1 LQITS
6 IDINQSLDFNTGME
20 KKKVFSLLISI
31 VISAILIWF
40 LLTKIELEDFI
51 QTFSRIYI
59 PGLLAFMIIALIGAT
74 LRAWRYKWLLLP
86 NPISWRDVFLVTFIR
101 NLFVDLFPARIG
113 SLSYVYVLNRSLK
126 YSFEAASSSFVVAF
140 VLDFLTLSPF
150 LVISILAVGLGKT
163 SISNVTLLTISFLFF
178 LLVFLIFWKV
188 ATIAAIALKAYQWF
202 LHVIRQDKSKWAEAS
217 IQKIH
222 LTIKELDRIKERRIG
237 WRLFILSLGIRFAK
251 YSSLFFLLYALLRSH
266 GFSLESLSFSKT
278 ILGIT
283 GAELTSAL
291 PIKGIGGFGTW
302 ESAWALT
309 LMLMGFEK
317 RIAILSSGVHLITNL
332 FEYILGIVSI
342 LFLTIGRSKKNETK
356 GIRSSLNL

>member
-1 LQITS
+1 M
-6 IDINQSLDFNTGME
+6 D
-20 KKKVFSLLISI
+20 KKKRVSLLISI
-31 VISAILIWF
+31 AVSAVLIWF
-40 LLTKIELEDFI
+40 LLTKIEFKDFL

-59 PGLLAFMIIALIGAT
+59 PGLLAFMSISLLGAT

-86 NPISWRDVFLVTFIR
+86 NIISWRDVFLVTFIR

-150 LVISILAVGLGKT
+150 LVLSILAVGLGKT
-163 SISNVTLLTISFLFF
+163 SISNVTLLAISFLFF

-188 ATIAAIALKAYQWF
+188 VKLAGIALKMYQW
-202 LHVIRQDKSKWAEAS
+202 LLRLVRLDRKKWAEIS
-217 IQKIH
+217 VKKIH
-222 LTIKELDRIKERRIG
+222 LTIEELQKIKEKKIG
-237 WRLFILSLGIRFAK
+237 WPLFILSLGIRLAK
-251 YSSLFFLLYALLRSH
+251 YGALFFLLFALLRSH
-266 GFSLESLSFSKT
+266 GFSLASLSFSRT

-291 PIKGIGGFGTW
+291 PVKGIGGFGTW

-309 LMLMGFEK
+309 LMLMGYEK

-332 FEYILGIVSI
+332 FEYLLGTASILILGV
-342 LFLTIGRSKKNETK
+342 FRSGGKRNKAA
-356 GIRSSLNL
+356 

>member
-1 LQITS
+1 MGV
-6 IDINQSLDFNTGME
+6 D
-20 KKKVFSLLISI
+20 KKKILSLLVS
-31 VISAILIWF
+31 VFTSAILIWF
-40 LLTKIELEDFI
+40 LLTKIELKDFI

-59 PGLLAFMIIALIGAT
+59 PGLLAFMIVALIGAS

-86 NPISWRDVFLVTFIR
+86 YPSSWRDVFLVTFIR

-113 SLSYVYVLNRSLK
+113 SLSYVYVLNKSMK
-126 YSFEAASSSFVVAF
+126 YSFESASSSFVVAF
-140 VLDFLTLSPF
+140 ILDFLTLSPF
-150 LVISILAVGLGKT
+150 LAFAILAVGLGET
-163 SISNVTLLTISFLFF
+163 SISNGTLLLISFAFFF
-178 LLVFLIFWKV
+178 LVFFVFWKAV
-188 ATIAAIALKAYQWF
+188 KLGEIALKFYRWF
-202 LHVIRQDKSKWAEAS
+202 LQVSKQDKKKWAEVS
-217 IQKIH
+217 VLKLQ
-222 LTIKELDRIKERRIG
+222 LTIEELKKIKERRVG
-237 WRLFILSLGIRFAK
+237 WPLFILSLGIRFAK
-251 YSSLFFLLYALLRSH
+251 YSSLFLLLYALLRSH

-332 FEYILGIVSI
+332 FEYLLGIGSI
-342 LFLTIGRSKKNETK
+342 LYLTLFRSQEKRITE
-356 GIRSSLNL
+356 